1 MKRTAMRYTT
11 LTIAFLSFTVLLA
24 YTTIMN
30 HYSSAFAQTNNIT
43 NQSAQQQNQ
52 SNGGDNPLSKVPVIG
67 QLVGGGQNQ
76 SQQQGGNQSQNQSQQ
91 QGGNPLSKV
100 PVIGELF
107 GGGK

>member
-1 MKRTAMRYTT
+1 MKKAMKYTMPT
-11 LTIAFLSFTVLLA
+11 LAFLSFAVLLGYA
-24 YTTIMN
+24 TMIN

-43 NQSAQQQNQ
+43 NQSEQQQQNQ
-52 SNGGDNPLSKVPVIG
+52 SSGGDNPLSQVPVIG
-67 QLVGGGQNQ
+67 QLIGGGENQ

-91 QGGNPLSKV
+91 DSGNPLSDV